1 VYQDRSSVR
10 TVATSCGPKP
20 DSAEDAVR
28 HWLPEQQS
36 RIRQPALVVDV
47 HYGLGLGS
55 VVGAARNCDEVI
67 WRCIVSKAR
76 QIYYN
81 AVFGA
86 IGGLLGWLVVG
97 SINTGGWNIWLA
109 YALVGAGVGLFI
121 GGMVGAVEGV
131 VIKQSAPRAALGV
144 LAGGA
149 AGLISGL
156 LGLLLGEA
164 VFLLLGGGL
173 AGRSLGWLLL
183 GSFLGIGEGAVN
195 RSPRRIYYGGIGGT
209 LAGAVGGILY
219 EGMTQAFLQRSDT
232 VQMVVG
238 ALGLILIGACLG
250 SIIPLTIFVA
260 ARGTLYVR
268 SGARKDLA
276 KEIIDAVTLG
286 SYDGCEVYLPGDPA
300 IEKKHARIYR
310 KGGQF
315 FIEDLSSRSG
325 TFVDGI
331 PLPPGSAMEIKK
343 GAKVRLGSTMVE
355 LA

>member
-1 VYQDRSSVR
+1 M
-10 TVATSCGPKP
+10 
-20 DSAEDAVR
+20 
-28 HWLPEQQS
+28 
-36 RIRQPALVVDV
+36 
-47 HYGLGLGS
+47 
-55 VVGAARNCDEVI
+55 
-67 WRCIVSKAR
+67 SKAR

-109 YALVGAGVGLFI
+109 YAFVGAGVGLFI
-121 GGMVGAVEGV
+121 GGMVGAVEGI
-131 VIKQSAPRAALGV
+131 VIKQSAPRAALGA
-144 LAGGA
+144 LAGAA

-164 VFLLLGGGL
+164 GFLIIGGGL
-173 AGRSLGWLLL
+173 LGRSLGWLLL
-183 GSFLGIGEGAVN
+183 GLFLGIGGGVVSRSMIRSSYGA
-195 RSPRRIYYGGIGGT
+195 IGGT
-209 LAGAVGGILY
+209 LAGAVGGLIY

-250 SIIPLTIFVA
+250 SIIPLTIFVV

-268 SGARKDLA
+268 SGARKGLA

-315 FIEDLSSRSG
+315 FIEDLGSGSG
-325 TFVDGI
+325 TYVNGAGVV
-331 PLPPGSAMEIKK
+331 PGSALEIKK
-343 GAKVRLGSTMVE
+343 GAKVRLGSTVIE
-355 LA
+355 LT

>member
-1 VYQDRSSVR
+1 M
-10 TVATSCGPKP
+10 T
-20 DSAEDAVR
+20 
-28 HWLPEQQS
+28 
-36 RIRQPALVVDV
+36 
-47 HYGLGLGS
+47 
-55 VVGAARNCDEVI
+55 
-67 WRCIVSKAR
+67 KAR

-97 SINTGGWNIWLA
+97 SVNTGGWNIWLA
-109 YALVGAGVGLFI
+109 YAFVGAGVGLFI
-121 GGMVGAVEGV
+121 GGMVGAVEGI
-131 VIKQSAPRAALGV
+131 VIKQSAPRATLGA
-144 LAGGA
+144 LAGAA

-164 VFLLLGGGL
+164 GFLLMGGGL
-173 AGRSLGWLLL
+173 LGRSLGWLLL
-183 GSFLGIGEGAVN
+183 GLFLGIGEGVVS
-195 RSPRRIYYGGIGGT
+195 RSMLRSSYGAIGGT
-209 LAGAVGGILY
+209 VAGAVGGLVY
-219 EGMTQAFLQRSDT
+219 EGMTQAFLQQSDT

-250 SIIPLTIFVA
+250 AIIPLTIFVV
-260 ARGTLYVR
+260 ARGTLYIR
-268 SGARKDLA
+268 SGARKGLA

-315 FIEDLSSRSG
+315 FIEDLGSSSG
-325 TFVDGI
+325 THVNGARVY
-331 PLPPGSAMEIKK
+331 PGSATEIRK
-343 GAKVRLGSTMVE
+343 GAKVRLGSTVVE

>member
-1 VYQDRSSVR
+1 M
-10 TVATSCGPKP
+10 
-20 DSAEDAVR
+20 
-28 HWLPEQQS
+28 
-36 RIRQPALVVDV
+36 
-47 HYGLGLGS
+47 
-55 VVGAARNCDEVI
+55 N
-67 WRCIVSKAR
+67 KAR

-109 YALVGAGVGLFI
+109 YAFVGAGVGLFI

-144 LAGGA
+144 LAGAA
-149 AGLISGL
+149 AGLVSGF

-164 VFLLLGGGL
+164 GFLFLGGGL

-195 RSPRRIYYGGIGGT
+195 RSPRRLYYGGIGGT

-219 EGMTQAFLQRSDT
+219 EGMTQAFLQQSDT

-260 ARGTLYVR
+260 AARGTLLVR
-268 SGARKDLA
+268 SGKREGLEVA
-276 KEIIDAVTLG
+276 IVDAVTLG
-286 SYDGCEVYLPGDPA
+286 SYDGCEVYLPSDPA

-310 KGGQF
+310 KGGQC
-315 FIEDLSSRSG
+315 FIEDLRSRSG
-325 TFVDGI
+325 TYVNGTSVV
-331 PLPPGSAMEIKK
+331 PGSAMEIKK
-343 GAKVRLGSTMVE
+343 GARIRLGSTVVE
-355 LA
+355 LT